1 MKKTEVLF
9 IFLTVRILFGH
20 TKNLCE
26 LVPTLFS
33 DYKCSGLN
41 ADYFDVMQLYYLE
54 LIDGSSGQFGIYSV
68 PISNPIDKEKALKV
82 NELMASLDDPNFVK
96 FIDSKEENEVLYTLI
111 EMQGKRKSRV
121 HQFKYPPTQ
130 EERLEQLNMF
140 KYILQIMRVIHNRG
154 LILNI
159 KNSSIFY
166 LSDKGGYQLLNFGGI
181 IEIGSPV
188 FLETF
193 NDSIDPVLFD
203 QKVKLEKYDVEV
215 DIYAAGMG
223 LWDFSQL
230 KRPYRNKQMID
241 FLIDFE
247 KGEYLLEMATDF
259 EVGFLISECLM
270 KDRKKRMSLERLLEY
285 TNLAIKTS
293 NFKYLEKKER
303 LSNVKGISLDISR
316 SIIENHQKLF
326 PNPEDD
332 YILDFEFNLKA
343 EKDPHFLGN
352 YRLNI
357 VLKIISILFLI
368 GLLITLI
375 FCYVRKT
382 GVFELETQKNLL
394 ESDAI
399 SFGTQGDNSQIEASN
414 KNTVLEIANK

>member
-1 MKKTEVLF
+1 M
-9 IFLTVRILFGH
+9 VRILFGQ

-26 LVPTLFS
+26 LMPTLFP
-33 DYKCSGLN
+33 DYKCSKLYP
-41 ADYFDVMQLYYLE
+41 DYFNGFQLYYLE
-54 LIDGSSGQFGIYSV
+54 LIDGASGQFGIYPVS
-68 PISNPIDKEKALKV
+68 ISNPVDKEKALKV

-111 EMQGKRKSRV
+111 EMQGKHKNRV
-121 HQFKYPPTQ
+121 HNYKYPPTQ
-130 EERLEQLNMF
+130 KERLEQLNMF
-140 KYILQIMRVIHNRG
+140 KCILQIMIVIHKRG

-159 KNSSIFY
+159 KHSFIFY
-166 LSDKGGYQLLNFGGI
+166 LSDNGGYQLLNFSGI

-188 FLETF
+188 FLEAF
-193 NDSIDPVLFD
+193 DDRIDPFLFD

-215 DIYAAGMG
+215 DIYAAGMS

-230 KRPYRNKQMID
+230 RRPYRNQPMTD
-241 FLIDFE
+241 FLKDFE
-247 KGEYLLEMATDF
+247 KGEYLLELATDF
-259 EVGFLISECLM
+259 EVGFLISQCLM

-293 NFKYLEKKER
+293 NFKYLQKKER

-326 PNPEDD
+326 PNTEDD
-332 YILDFEFNLKA
+332 YILDFEFHLKA
-343 EKDPHFLGN
+343 ENDPHFLSN

-357 VLKIISILFLI
+357 VLKIISVLFLI

-382 GVFELETQKNLL
+382 GVSELETQKNLL
-394 ESDAI
+394 ENDGI
-399 SFGTQGDNSQIEASN
+399 SSGTPGDNSQIDASH
-414 KNTVLEIANK
+414 KNSVLEIANK